1 MIIFF
6 RQMTVYFD
14 SKIVP
19 SDLTIFFSE
28 LIDFFCQ
35 MAKFVLS
42 NDKHEDHGIMKA
54 LIFVTSYFFRSS
66 HIRRKKISSVNKLRV
81 DQLKSKKVMQ
91 KHGQSSTRRESEE
104 SSGGVLFLLGKLKID
119 V

>member
-1 MIIFF
+1 MQKSSYSSQNEIDDLSN
-6 RQMTVYFD
+6 RYFEP
-14 SKIVP
+14 KN
-19 SDLTIFFSE
+19 TFQTN
-28 LIDFFCQ
+28 Q

-42 NDKHEDHGIMKA
+42 NDKHEDHSILKA

-66 HIRRKKISSVNKLRV
+66 HVRRKKISSVNKLRV
-81 DQLKSKKVMQ
+81 DQVKSKKVMH

>member
-1 MIIFF
+1 MQQSSNGSQNEIDDFSN
-6 RQMTVYFD
+6 RYFAP
-14 SKIVP
+14 KNA
-19 SDLTIFFSE
+19 FQNN
-28 LIDFFCQ
+28 Q

-42 NDKHEDHGIMKA
+42 NDKHEDHGILKA

-66 HIRRKKISSVNKLRV
+66 HMRRKKISSVNKLRV
-81 DQLKSKKVMQ
+81 DQLKSKKVMH

-119 V
+119 VY